1 MDIKGFDQQ
10 YIYWKQKS
18 QWCVAKVQVSP
29 STDKVYLYVWQLD
42 GTFLGMTAGKRPETV
57 LQSQGFRLWL
67 REGSPDLKNLLGEK
81 VKNKQEQIE
90 FF

>member
-1 MDIKGFDQQ
+1 MDIKRFDQQ
-10 YIYWKQKS
+10 YIYWKQNS

-42 GTFLGMTAGKRPETV
+42 GTFLGMTAGKRPETI
-57 LQSQGFRLWL
+57 LHSQGFRLWL